1 MSKLRYNKI
10 VIMTDA
16 DVDGSHIRTLLLC
29 FFYRQM
35 YELVSKGH
43 VYVAQPPLFRV
54 KSKNKT
60 YYVQTDE
67 LMKTQLMERGL
78 ADTELDLQDDRTIG
92 GAKMQKLTS
101 TLAQME
107 EALIALERRGI
118 SLKLHAERK
127 DADGRLPIFHVVLGH
142 KERWFVSR
150 SALDAF
156 LEEEEAATGLAPSV
170 GTAPAESV
178 KPLPETPEKSPG
190 VPGSVDGAPPAPSG
204 KAAELHITELH
215 EVRTIN
221 AGLAALKSEF
231 GFTLDMLIPQER
243 TGTED
248 PRYVL
253 RRGEVEIRLE
263 DIRSLVAA
271 VREMGQKGM
280 SVTRFKGLGEM
291 NAEELRDTTLDPAN
305 RTLVQISMNDAAA
318 ADDMFRILMGEKVEP
333 RREFIEKHALE
344 VRNLDV

>member
-1 MSKLRYNKI
+1 
-10 VIMTDA
+10 
-16 DVDGSHIRTLLLC
+16 
-29 FFYRQM
+29 M
-35 YELVSKGH
+35 YQLVATGH

-54 KSKNKT
+54 KSKSKT

-67 LMKTQLMERGL
+67 IMKTQLLERGL
-78 ADTELDLQDDRTIG
+78 ADTELDLQDGRLIT
-92 GAKMQKLTS
+92 GAKMQKLTT

-127 DADGRLPIFHVVLGH
+127 DGDGRLPVFHVVLGH
-142 KERWFVSR
+142 KERWFVNR
-150 SALDAF
+150 TTLDKF
-156 LEEEEAATGLAPSV
+156 LEEEEEATGSAPSV
-170 GTAPAESV
+170 GDASAESV
-178 KPLPETPEKSPG
+178 AAAKPGPTPAAG
-190 VPGSVDGAPPAPSG
+190 TDGAAGANGSAEPALPPG
-204 KAAELHITELH
+204 KAALLHITELH

-221 AGLAALKSEF
+221 AGLADLQKEF

-243 TGTED
+243 TGTEE
-248 PRYVL
+248 PRYLL
-253 RRGEVEIRLE
+253 RRGETEIRLE

-280 SVTRFKGLGEM
+280 TVTRFKGLGEM

-305 RTLVQISMNDAAA
+305 RTLVQISMLDAGA